1 MTAAL
6 ALVALAALGAA
17 LVADLRRRRCAVLVA
32 QAGHEL
38 RGPLFAAR
46 LGLHGLEGGARV
58 AAIDLELRRASLAL
72 DDLTAA
78 PQGRRAPERVAAV
91 ELGALLGE
99 AGGAWHALAAAR
111 GVTLEVEP
119 PTGPVMVRADRLRLA
134 QACGNLVAN
143 AIEHGGGAV
152 HVRTRTAGTQRARI
166 EVTDSGPG
174 LPAPIAELVSAARR
188 RHTRHGHGLALAA
201 GIAERHGGRLTTAPS
216 PRGARLVLELP
227 SAAPSERPGRRRRLI
242 RLRPIEAAARRE
254 PVDAVA
260 PVEGVQPDPA
270 VR

>member
-1 MTAAL
+1 MS
-6 ALVALAALGAA
+6 AALGLLTLAA
-17 LVADLRRRRCAVLVA
+17 VAAAVAAEVRRRRCLVLVA

-46 LGLHGLEGGARV
+46 LGLHGLASGEAGGAGARV

-72 DDLTAA
+72 DDLAAA
-78 PQGRRAPERVAAV
+78 PRGRRVAEQAAAV

-99 AGGAWHALAAAR
+99 AGGAWHTLAAAR
-111 GVTLEVEP
+111 GVMLVVEP
-119 PTGPVMVRADRLRLA
+119 PLGPVTVRADRLRLV

-152 HVRTRTAGTQRARI
+152 HVRTRTAGAGRARI

-174 LPAPIAELVSAARR
+174 LPAPIGELVSAARR
-188 RHTRHGHGLALAA
+188 RHTRRGHGLALAA

-227 SAAPSERPGRRRRLI
+227 CAAAPADGSGRRRR
-242 RLRPIEAAARRE
+242 RSRPGPAAEAPR
-254 PVDAVA
+254 P
-260 PVEGVQPDPA
+260 
-270 VR
+270 